1 MGFFMYPVTL
11 RLAGQT
17 YTVDQLR
24 QTLATSITQSLSE
37 NERATLDF
45 CHHWLNGEPD
55 FTVNT
60 SGSTGTPKP
69 IQLTREQMT
78 ASARR
83 TGATLGLQAGQ
94 QALVCLPTRYI
105 AGRMMLVRGFVL
117 GLDMTVVE
125 PASDPLAAVEPT
137 IDPLGTVAPD
147 AHFDFTALIPL
158 QLQTLLAGPP
168 YYHAILNR
176 MQAILIGGGPVSP
189 ALLAQLQA
197 ITAPIYH
204 TYGMT
209 ETVSH
214 IALRQLNGPQASP
227 AFRPLLGVQIG
238 VDERNCLNICADVT
252 QNQVVQT
259 NDLVDLRADGSFIWL
274 GRWDNVINSGGVKVQ
289 VEKVEHALE
298 QVLHALDPKALGKRR
313 FFVGPLPD
321 ARLGETVTVV
331 IEGTPLPAPQADA
344 IRQHLGQ
351 MLDRYEI
358 PRHFCY
364 LPHLAE
370 TPTGKIDRKANLK
383 QLLQ

>member
-1 MGFFMYPVTL
+1 MGFFMHQVKLHLT
-11 RLAGQT
+11 GQS
-17 YTVDQLR
+17 YSVDQLC
-24 QTLATSITQSLSE
+24 QSPAPGANKPASE

-45 CHHWLNGEPD
+45 CYQWLSGEPD
-55 FTVNT
+55 FTINT

-69 IQLTREQMT
+69 IRLTRQQMT

-83 TGATLGLQAGQ
+83 TGATLNLRAGQ

-125 PASDPLAAVEPT
+125 PASDPLA
-137 IDPLGTVAPD
+137 TVAPD

-158 QLQTLLAGPP
+158 QLQTLLVGPP
-168 YYHAILNR
+168 HYHAILNR

-189 ALLAQLQA
+189 ALMAQLQT
-197 ITAPIYH
+197 ISAPIYH

-214 IALRQLNGPQASP
+214 IALRQLNGPQAST
-227 AFRPLLGVQIG
+227 AFRPLLGVQLG

-252 QNQVVQT
+252 QDHVVQT
-259 NDLVDLRADGSFIWL
+259 NDLVELRADGSFIWL

-289 VEKVEHALE
+289 VEKVENALE
-298 QVLHALDPKALGKRR
+298 QVLHALDPIGLGARR

-331 IEGTPLPAPQADA
+331 LEGTPLPAPQEEA
-344 IRQHLGQ
+344 IRQRLGQ
-351 MLDRYEI
+351 VVDRYEI
-358 PRHFCY
+358 PRRFCY

-370 TPTGKIDRKANLK
+370 TPTGKIDRKANLA
-383 QLLQ
+383 QILQ

>member
-1 MGFFMYPVTL
+1 MML
-11 RLAGQT
+11 RLAGQA
-17 YTVDQLR
+17 YTLEQLR
-24 QTLATSITQSLSE
+24 QAPAANTILSE
-37 NERATLDF
+37 NARATLDF
-45 CHHWLNGEPD
+45 CHQWLGGEPD

-69 IQLTREQMT
+69 IRLTREQMT

-83 TGATLGLQAGQ
+83 TGATLNLRAGQ

-105 AGRMMLVRGFVL
+105 AGRMMLVRGFVI
-117 GLDMTVVE
+117 GLAMTVVE
-125 PASDPLAAVEPT
+125 PAGDPLA
-137 IDPLGTVAPD
+137 TVAPD
-147 AHFDFTALIPL
+147 ADFDFTALIPL

-168 YYHAILNR
+168 HYHAILNR

-189 ALLAQLQA
+189 ALLAQLQT

-214 IALRQLNGPQASP
+214 IALRRLNGPQASA
-227 AFRPLLGVQIG
+227 AFTPLLGVELG

-252 QNQVVQT
+252 QDQVVQT
-259 NDLVDLRADGSFIWL
+259 NDLVDLRADHSFIWL

-289 VEKVEHALE
+289 VEKVEHVLE
-298 QVLHALDPKALGKRR
+298 EVLHALDPKGLGARR

-321 ARLGETVTVV
+321 ARLGETVAVVLEGSPLTV
-331 IEGTPLPAPQADA
+331 PQEEAL
-344 IRQHLGQ
+344 RQHLGQ

-358 PRHFCY
+358 PRRFCY

-370 TPTGKIDRKANLK
+370 TPTGKIDRKTNLA
-383 QLLQ
+383 QILQ

>member
-1 MGFFMYPVTL
+1 MHPVTL

-24 QTLATSITQSLSE
+24 QAPATAVPRSLSE

-45 CHHWLNGEPD
+45 CHQWLSGEPD
-55 FTVNT
+55 FVVNT
-60 SGSTGTPKP
+60 SGSTGIPKP
-69 IQLTREQMT
+69 IRLTREQMT
-78 ASARR
+78 ASAQR
-83 TGATLGLQAGQ
+83 TGATLNLRAGQ

-117 GLDMTVVE
+117 GLAMTVVE
-125 PASDPLAAVEPT
+125 PASDPLA
-137 IDPLGTVAPD
+137 TVAPD

-168 YYHAILNR
+168 HYHAILNR

-189 ALLAQLQA
+189 ALMAQLQT
-197 ITAPIYH
+197 ISAPIYH

-214 IALRQLNGPQASP
+214 IALRQLNGPQAST
-227 AFRPLLGVQIG
+227 AFRPLLGVQLGI
-238 VDERNCLNICADVT
+238 DERNCLNICADVT
-252 QNQVVQT
+252 QDQVVQT

-289 VEKVEHALE
+289 VEKVENALE
-298 QVLHALDPKALGKRR
+298 QVLHALDPKGLGERR

-331 IEGTPLPAPQADA
+331 LEGTPLPTPQEEA
-344 IRQHLGQ
+344 IRQRLGQ
-351 MLDRYEI
+351 VLDRYEI
-358 PRHFCY
+358 PRRFCY

-370 TPTGKIDRKANLK
+370 TPTGKIDRKANLA
-383 QLLQ
+383 QISQ